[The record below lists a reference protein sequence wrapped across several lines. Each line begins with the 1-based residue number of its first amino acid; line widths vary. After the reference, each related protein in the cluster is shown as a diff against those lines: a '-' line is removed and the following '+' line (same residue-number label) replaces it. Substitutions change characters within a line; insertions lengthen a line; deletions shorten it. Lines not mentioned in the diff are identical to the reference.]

1 MKTKSYPRLNALRD
15 VFLATLVLALAGC
28 VHGRISSLPVKVDG
42 VVGDVY
48 MYQGRDNFA
57 HQQTAAE
64 TMMADFCSKNHPGS
78 SVSLLKKEAVD
89 LGTVSFGNS
98 STNVY
103 GSATG
108 TTVGS
113 TTSIVGSGTAYTSGS
128 ATRLRNFDQR
138 LFFQCLG
145 SSSVQSISTST
156 GASTKTPSETSDD
169 SSSITTLKARL
180 EELRDLVEEGLIT
193 EDDYEK
199 KKADL
204 LKDID

>member
-1 MKTKSYPRLNALRD
+1 MKRKSYTKLKILKTVSPAL
-15 VFLATLVLALAGC
+15 FALILGGC
-28 VHGRISSLPVKVDG
+28 VHGRINSLPVKVDG

-64 TMMADFCSKNHPGS
+64 TMMRNFCSKNHPGS
-78 SVSLLKKEAVD
+78 SVSLLKKEIVD

-145 SSSVQSISTST
+145 STSVQSISTST
-156 GASTKTPSETSDD
+156 AAPAKTPSVSSDD
-169 SSSITTLKARL
+169 SSSISALKTRL
-180 EELRDLVEEGLIT
+180 EELNELVEEGLIT
-193 EDDYEK
+193 EEDYER
-199 KKADL
+199 KKAEL
-204 LKDID
+204 LEDID